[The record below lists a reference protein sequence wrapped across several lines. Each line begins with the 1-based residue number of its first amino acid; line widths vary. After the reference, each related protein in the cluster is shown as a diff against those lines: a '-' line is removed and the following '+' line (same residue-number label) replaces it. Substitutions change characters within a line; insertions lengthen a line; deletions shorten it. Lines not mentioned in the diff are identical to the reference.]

1 MATLPQVPLDDNLD
15 MQYLKR
21 KQDDVRR
28 RRLRAAEPVDQPV
41 AQEVGDPAQQPLAA
55 QEPLPVESP
64 TSIMGRIGADAVQ
77 VLGGARDAF
86 VETMQSLNMVG
97 NAMREAGIGPQGQLT
112 VDIPEVPKAGTGEGD
127 VIRSMSQFITG
138 FIPAMKGVRAAGIT
152 GRITAPMV
160 AGAVADF
167 AAMDPDEPRM
177 SNMIN
182 ELVPALK
189 NPVTEFLATNT
200 DDTEAESRFKAALEG
215 AGLGL
220 LTDSAFHIF
229 KAMRAGRI
237 TRSQATRAM
246 REATERAERVVAEEA
261 TGEAVEQT
269 PRQLADLTDEQI
281 AKAVEEEIA
290 ASAARKEEILAATR
304 DLISRVD
311 AGEEDAI
318 NQALR
323 GSSVTRAE
331 DGSVALRR
339 GQRLQRFN
347 NAQEAAQDVLGRRIQ
362 RQAAQE
368 PFDPQRALRGALGL
382 QEGAP
387 LPAEIEGAVL
397 QRFGRERVSRQL
409 VEITD
414 VGRER
419 AKQFVSL
426 MESGEAEQFI
436 GEGKRLRVNFDRVS
450 TPDDVKKVIAATA
463 DIMREQAEQQA
474 RGTQTVAEMLNASQR
489 SRFQNVADI
498 LDLDAGQA
506 LSPEDSLA
514 VRQVWVSSAN
524 RLSQLATEVAE
535 GNLDATDDFLRQ
547 FILHSNIHVQA
558 TGVRAEAGRALRVF
572 GVDMPAADRQFV
584 SELGRALEASNG
596 VTPQRLAQMVA
607 SIPTPEQLAKEPF
620 DPQRALRGAL
630 GLQEG
635 APLPAE
641 IEGAVLQR
649 FGRERVSRQLVEITD
664 VGRERA
670 KQFVSLMESG
680 EAEQFI
686 GEGKRLRVNFD
697 RVSTPDDVKKVIAAT
712 ADIMREQAE
721 QQARGTQTVA
731 EMLNASQRSRFQNVA
746 DILDLDAGQ
755 ALSPEDSLAVRQVWV
770 SSANRLSQ
778 LATEVA
784 EGNLDATDD
793 FLRQFILHSNIHVQ
807 ATGVRAEAG
816 RALRVFG
823 VDMPAADRQF
833 VSELGRALEASN
845 GVTPQRLAQMVAS
858 IPTPEQLAKFVK
870 DSEQTTIGDA
880 VIEYWI
886 NSLLSGP
893 QTQAANI
900 IGNSITTLWAI
911 PERQLASVM
920 GGIRGGEAVQMMYSL
935 KQGLADGFR
944 LMRQSFKSGQPIFDP
959 ASKLEID
966 EARRAIKGE
975 TFGVGGNLGAAI
987 DRFGDVI
994 TTPGRA
1000 LMATD
1005 EFFKGIN
1012 YRMELH
1018 AQAFR
1023 MATEEGLEGQELAE
1037 RIAQIIDN
1045 PPDTIIETS
1054 RNFARY
1060 QTFTNELDESGAAFE
1075 QLGRATQKIREASQE
1090 FPPLKIALPFVRT
1103 PFNIFRYA
1111 TERTPLG
1118 LFSRNVRKQ
1127 AFSSG
1132 PEGAIARS
1140 KLAMG
1145 SMLMTTAVLL
1155 AGEGMISGRGPADPR
1170 LRKFKRDNDNWQP
1183 YSVRVGDTWIA
1194 YNRLDPMGSLLGMVA
1209 DFSEMSGEM
1218 DQMSAERLSGMM
1230 MMSVWQNL
1238 TSKTYMRGMSEVI
1251 NMLAPNSWAEPQN
1264 VGGPAERFFE
1274 NLAGTVVPT
1283 LFAQTNRAFFDNTV
1297 RETHSAFDRI
1307 CSRIPGCSDDLPPRL
1322 NMWAEPIVLEGG
1334 LGPDIISPIYVTTRQ
1349 PDDVDREII
1358 RLKVPL
1364 TMPPRAFASETRGV
1378 PIELTPQ
1385 EYNRFIELQ
1394 AGVGLESPS
1403 GERIPTLKEAMREV
1417 MRSSDYRGADDFL
1430 KSALLRELVYDPGIG
1445 YRVMA
1450 RDQLRRE
1457 LPELDARLR
1466 AKELGPGAQMLTP
1479 SQRRQIGLEDLTISR

>member
-362 RQAAQE
+362 RQAAQ
-368 PFDPQRALRGALGL
+368 
-382 QEGAP
+382 
-387 LPAEIEGAVL
+387 
-397 QRFGRERVSRQL
+397 
-409 VEITD
+409 
-414 VGRER
+414 
-419 AKQFVSL
+419 
-426 MESGEAEQFI
+426 
-436 GEGKRLRVNFDRVS
+436 
-450 TPDDVKKVIAATA
+450 
-463 DIMREQAEQQA
+463 
-474 RGTQTVAEMLNASQR
+474 
-489 SRFQNVADI
+489 
-498 LDLDAGQA
+498 
-506 LSPEDSLA
+506 
-514 VRQVWVSSAN
+514 
-524 RLSQLATEVAE
+524 
-535 GNLDATDDFLRQ
+535 
-547 FILHSNIHVQA
+547 
-558 TGVRAEAGRALRVF
+558 
-572 GVDMPAADRQFV
+572 
-584 SELGRALEASNG
+584 
-596 VTPQRLAQMVA
+596 
-607 SIPTPEQLAKEPF
+607 EPF